1 MPVNTY
7 QQEAL
12 DFLKRN
18 HIKMKITFRDVKANQ
33 LWGETQLRNRYYVYI
48 KNEISGQSTSILFWD
63 SIYNREHHLT
73 PTEYDVLACLT
84 KYDPGDYEEFC
95 SEFGYESTIENEYGH
110 MVRNKNAFQI
120 WKACC
125 REYEKVKRAF
135 GDGEVLEE
143 LREIS

>member
-7 QQEAL
+7 QQEAI

-33 LWGETQLRNRYYVYI
+33 LWDETQLRNRYHIYI
-48 KNEISGQSTSILFWD
+48 KNEISGESMSILFWD

-84 KYDPGDYEEFC
+84 KYDPGNYEDFC
-95 SEFGYESTIENEYGH
+95 SEFGYETEIENEFGRLT
-110 MVRNKNAFQI
+110 RNKNAFQI

-125 REYEKVKRAF
+125 REWEKVKRVF
-135 GDGEVLEE
+135 GEDEILEE
-143 LREIS
+143 LREIN

>member
-7 QQEAL
+7 QQEAI

-33 LWGETQLRNRYYVYI
+33 LWGETQLRNRYHIYI
-48 KNEISGQSTSILFWD
+48 KNEISGESMSILLWD

-73 PTEYDVLACLT
+73 PTEYDVL
-84 KYDPGDYEEFC
+84 C
-95 SEFGYESTIENEYGH
+95 SEFEYETEIENEFGRLT
-110 MVRNKNAFQI
+110 RNPKAYKI

-125 REYEKVKRAF
+125 REWEKVKRAF

-143 LREIS
+143 LREIN

>member
-1 MPVNTY
+1 MPINTY

-18 HIKMKITFRDVKANQ
+18 HIKMKITLRDVKANQ
-33 LWGETQLRNRYYVYI
+33 LWGETQLRNSYHIYI
-48 KNEISGQSTSILFWD
+48 KNEISGKSMSILFWD
-63 SIYNREHHLT
+63 SIYNREHHLM

-84 KYDPGDYEEFC
+84 KYDPGDYEDFC
-95 SEFGYESTIENEYGH
+95 SEFGYEPTAEDEFGYI
-110 MVRNKNAFQI
+110 VRNKNAFRI
-120 WKACC
+120 WEACC
-125 REYEKVKRAF
+125 REYDKVKRAF

>member
-7 QQEAL
+7 QQEAI

-33 LWGETQLRNRYYVYI
+33 LWDETQLRNRYHVYI
-48 KNEISGQSTSILFWD
+48 KNEISGESMSILLWD

-84 KYDPGDYEEFC
+84 KYDPGNYEDFC
-95 SEFGYESTIENEYGH
+95 SEFGYET
-110 MVRNKNAFQI
+110 
-120 WKACC
+120 
-125 REYEKVKRAF
+125 
-135 GDGEVLEE
+135 
-143 LREIS
+143 